1 MCTDTEEGSI
11 ESKEKDRGWGFVFLI
26 VVSLY
31 WLKSEDRII
40 RGTAGKW
47 EEIWKTAAKM
57 RFSCEKTK

>member
-11 ESKEKDRGWGFVFLI
+11 ESTEKDRVGALF
-26 VVSLY
+26 SLY
-31 WLKSEDRII
+31 WLKSEDRMT

-57 RFSCEKTK
+57 RFNL